1 MEYIRHLSL
10 DARMAAVIRKTGPV
24 RVVRR
29 PDVCLYLCRSI
40 VAQQLSTKVASI
52 IESRLTGLL
61 SASIP
66 TPDAVLSVSKE
77 RLRSIGLSATKADYL
92 HNVARYFRDLS
103 LEDAVFRKLDDE
115 SVIQL
120 LTEIKGVGRW
130 TAEMTLMFSL
140 GRKDVF
146 SPDDYGI
153 QQAMVRLYD
162 LEGGNRRMF
171 KTEMER
177 IAMAWSPY
185 RTYACLHLWKSKDEA

>member
-1 MEYIRHLSL
+1 
-10 DARMAAVIRKTGPV
+10 
-24 RVVRR
+24 
-29 PDVCLYLCRSI
+29 
-40 VAQQLSTKVASI
+40 
-52 IESRLTGLL
+52 
-61 SASIP
+61 
-66 TPDAVLSVSKE
+66 VSKE
-77 RLRSIGLSATKADYL
+77 RLRAIGLSATKADYL

-146 SPDDYGI
+146 SSDDYGI
-153 QQAMVRLYD
+153 QQAMIRLYN
-162 LEGGNRRMF
+162 LEGGNRRML

-185 RTYACLHLWKSKDEA
+185 RTYACLHLWKSKDEE